1 MQKRKRYGMR
11 NVPGGCRRTSSNVR
25 STNLLCLAK
34 LEISMTFAF
43 RLPTDLRHFPV
54 IGRDSTVSVLI
65 SNGASV
71 SDGKPVMPTMLKS
84 SIITNF

>member
-1 MQKRKRYGMR
+1 MKS
-11 NVPGGCRRTSSNVR
+11 VPGGCRRTFSNVR

-34 LEISMTFAF
+34 LEISMTFASH
-43 RLPTDLRHFPV
+43 LPIDLKHFPA

-65 SNGASV
+65 SSGASV